1 MNDDFECFIKKK
13 ITSLLRIRENIFTAC
28 MQHGTNKDELNNFF
42 LASPVNTVLFFVLYK
57 YTYDVEAGD
66 QAVLENSIA
75 QSAEETNSNIEK
87 EEINKSPENKK
98 DIDSQ
103 IHSHNSTD
111 ETIKKQND
119 ESKKTEKT
127 NEKEN
132 ISNEK
137 LRNNTNQNDNKE
149 EITPELANNNCEEEE
164 NADETKKTKCNHYIL
179 KMSINNINI
188 DDHEEEN
195 LQSPSIQPMTD
206 KKNITTSKH
215 IVYFLKIKND
225 KIQDNLDEYFNNN
238 YTFGN
243 LHHNYINNFKTYFK
257 IFFIPFFLS
266 LVKKNDAFEYLGK
279 EIEHNEKMDNILI
292 KIQNFK
298 KNEMFYNKLYNLNEL
313 NENKYLNIIEKEKQE
328 NSHYELEWQS
338 TYSDIII
345 NPPTLDTNNFMH
357 QQKDFSNI
365 DDKTIIVNKDCE
377 NKNIDEIN
385 GKNELIPN
393 TYDIIN
399 NLPEHI
405 DELNYGEN
413 ENDITVEKKEKF
425 IRNKNILSALYY
437 LISYYKQILKVE
449 QMSYNEINTDIIKL
463 KDDGINIDSYLRTIY
478 NLIKNFMLKE
488 QKNYYKK
495 TNDKTH
501 PAYWKE
507 RYHRIYNFLEKINS
521 KKFEKIIENIKG
533 KVYNNELS
541 NEIKSLL
548 KEIESI
554 HIESFEMIKFSKL
567 LENSFETL
575 RHSNINKM
583 KNGIKLVIRKIKN
596 IWLSSNYF
604 RKEEIIIA
612 FFLKLSE
619 IIFEFIHFLAIKVKK
634 INNPKSIKKNMS
646 KCIDILKFY
655 EKEFIYAKLD
665 IEIIDIRKNWYFDK
679 NLIFKNIRHLQHVL
693 ATLHTVYSEIIYFT
707 DLCLLKLKKL
717 VNNKKIMNSIMV
729 EVNKLYEPFNG
740 VLKNIYQYDDE
751 SIMQL
756 MKNLNEQ
763 CLNIEKKCIK
773 IISMQFSNLRDTKST
788 YLLVEKF
795 QNLKKNY
802 KIDRLLIKKLYDI
815 LFLYKREL
823 YLYINLFN
831 NMCNN
836 KDLDIYKRLLFCL
849 SIYKKIKKP
858 ILIFKTNNYI
868 TTSNEYKIIVKLY
881 INFCKKMFSYIVE
894 KYVQWKNNSLSQM
907 NKFLSSNII
916 TINKQLNFF
925 YVINFDNNFFKTL
938 YEYAYIESIYDFNAP
953 IEILNMY
960 KLKKNLYKYLYEL
973 DEIILFYKKFTEN
986 TSIIQQKVLIK
997 YFQEFEQKLIY
1008 ISNNINWLN
1017 LNIYHYINDLNNCK
1031 NTIQNV
1037 HLSLSYSLNS
1047 IDKIIFN
1054 MQNINVVKYIEWEN
1068 MNPLNIQPFFNYF
1081 EQYRIDEIKKAVE
1094 KYKEI
1099 SQILIKIEQIIEKTK
1114 NGRSEVMDELY
1125 YLYQC
1130 KIYKC
1135 LSLIIIKG
1143 LCTYETLIENDFPKK
1158 VLHNYKPCLYIKEDI
1173 HSDVFLN
1180 NSIQNIFKLISKLL
1194 TNLLLSSSEFI
1205 RWLDY
1210 SCIEV
1215 PISLKEDFEFF
1226 KTKFSFYQSVSK
1238 NKIIIDRI
1246 IHIHQLIQNV
1256 FQKANKYIYS
1266 FLKYDNI
1273 INSIVKTQNNF
1284 SMHQNITYPLIY
1296 YDNIL
1301 KYITNIQNK
1310 IDKENDKKTIQ
1321 FISLNI
1327 SFVLNAIKN
1336 KLFDSKKFFFNNLH
1350 YIFTTL
1356 KCSTLSEI
1364 TNGILK
1370 TSSNSMD
1377 KYENIIKTINK
1388 IKAENI
1394 NIEINIQKTE
1404 EIYNMLTIYEDIN
1417 IKDEEKNKLLLL
1429 YPLYLNM
1436 LNLAFF
1442 NDNLMFTVKKEFYEK
1457 TKKRIILFEEKIKSI
1472 LEKFHSVGPSSE
1484 NIDLN
1489 EGMESLKKYISD
1501 FKSLEIEKEE
1511 IIKDQILCNMKI
1523 LLFEKFYLLKNTIK
1537 IYNSIYSI
1545 YNYYVTRINDFLDII
1560 YYKLNV
1566 KDVYKSLKEVKSELL
1581 KLQKEQPGAENIEA
1595 FKKINE
1601 ELRKMNITLIIVY
1614 LLQNTNMKIANWNE
1628 ILNLHLKKNNTK
1640 DPTAYERSIIINYK
1654 NDNIKSI
1661 TLYDLHELKIYLYF
1675 NDIKYI
1681 IYKIKE
1687 VEKLEKCLN
1696 QIENRWKHESLKL
1709 VKFNDYLIL
1718 DNNNNKNIFKN
1729 IKKTFEELHLMRGL
1743 NFASDL
1749 IPKINNLE
1757 NKLLFIY
1764 ELLVLWMLIQEAW
1777 IKLERFYNKENFNNL
1792 NSFNDEFKNF
1802 DQINKTYY
1810 EIMKNTKKNLDLY
1823 RNCNTKF
1830 FYFLKN
1836 YYDRLLFLSNKAIT
1850 ILQEK
1855 KFNFPDFFFLTEDQ
1869 LFDLLSNTQIQNL
1882 KKYCFII
1889 YEEMSSFND
1898 VDKIIIEIVT
1908 TKGNVLVL
1916 KNGVKITGI
1925 GTYAILKDKIKITLK
1940 ENIITNLNNYYT
1952 TNKIIPII
1960 KNSISVVSNIIIK
1973 ILLSEEIKNII
1984 QKKSIEYTNQ
1994 VLNKFIELCNDIIKE
2009 LKCEKDTNIM
2019 KIEQSLSIY
2028 LEFVHILKKII
2039 QENIFD
2045 ENCFFL
2051 YYQFLYFLNKNNDHI
2066 TVKYGNYAFKY
2077 NYDILE
2083 TNNLY
2088 VNFLPNNKYIYSI
2101 CSNIY
2106 NSNYNIVSGTNKT
2119 STIKYITSTLG
2130 LRTYVIQRNINNIKD
2145 YILGSI
2151 HLGYALILQ
2160 NVDEIKVEILS
2171 VLTNTFRSIQTCL
2184 KNKEKNIYIFNRDV
2198 IFNNN
2203 FVLFFVTKSPRHNS
2217 IPTNLKN
2224 LCKETIIYNYQIVE
2238 LVEILLYVN
2247 NFPNTKTLSIQ
2258 ICNFVDYINFV
2269 YFNQEN
2275 DTLNEIINII
2285 NLCKKSNSGC
2295 KKEELLGQNSFIYY
2309 YDKLKNVKQ
2318 NIIQDLIKKILNID
2332 LTITFDMEDKK
2343 KQLKQ
2348 ILQQERIHLKD
2359 QFLNEY
2365 EKILYIMKE
2374 KLDDQFLSLVFGRPY
2389 SGKSTLLK
2397 IYNNLYNSNFSFVYL
2412 DSLYD
2417 SQQNLNEKFIYDLIK
2432 KKQKKY
2438 NEYTFIMK
2446 INYMTP
2452 IIYDF
2457 LSTKNLLYS
2466 NNMNNQINPEKKI
2479 KIIIECNN
2487 ISFLDPY
2494 LLKKINK
2501 IYINNDFNIYNY
2513 FKNQCSKLIDNILD
2527 FNIFFELGSDDKKM
2541 SINYKNNY
2549 DEKKKILLELYDKL
2563 KQFYKDFF
2571 LPIFSYIEKKKGN
2584 NFNLDYFYYNKDN
2597 NIKNINI
2604 GDIYFTQTSLF
2615 HINMDEK
2622 MIINNFMDIFKSQIL
2637 FYLKEREPYND
2648 FTTGQTD
2655 TLSNLISHSSKS
2667 NILDN
2672 TKVNLEKIN
2681 TIIKKESSILS
2692 PIDESNEEYD
2702 LDVLDKSYIENV
2714 CISQAERENNIQIE
2728 ISSKKEISKILTIQN
2743 KSIFILISSISILFN
2758 NLLIDDEKKLFFS
2771 FFKKLIISNGIN
2783 IDTNLEN
2790 FIYHIQ
2796 SNKWLPLNS
2805 LFNLQKDSNIDDK
2818 NITFYDDEMK
2828 KQINSISLLYK
2839 GESNICL
2846 IGHRKNFKTAILNE
2860 IVNSHKKI
2868 DHLKIDILKYSN
2880 VLSFTMLHEK
2890 LIKKNIK
2897 KYFHSSVFY
2906 ICIDDVH
2913 INYDKFNNPSIE
2925 FLQNLQR
2932 KLCYFENK
2940 TINIEN
2946 IKSIISLDF
2955 DHIKN
2960 NNYYEYIS
2968 YYHSY
2973 FFLNTNKKS
2982 LINYFNAL
2990 TSHSL
2995 NNNFKSI
3002 HTKMVNYSIDL
3013 FWKIHEDINFKTQK
3027 ENNILFTKESIFLL
3041 YQDFF
3046 HSKYNFQNE
3055 QDIIQ
3060 TFCENAENM
3069 ILNRILKKEH
3079 KKDIMNIIKNIENKH
3094 FPNIT
3099 RENTYTYINY
3109 YSKNVYEKFD
3119 TCFLKDEF
3127 IKNLS
3132 SYNNLYINAK
3142 VFVEF
3147 YFNKII
3153 EAYKNISKNINS
3165 SMIICRNKK
3174 RAIILL
3180 NAIGFILNINS
3191 VIINRS
3197 YNLENIQDKINYYN
3211 ILRFKKNIFIL
3222 INNSNKYDDYFYSL
3236 IYKKFP
3242 PVLFDKKELFKMYTK
3257 TNLIGSD
3264 IMWENIKQMM
3274 RNNTYVCIVHERRFD
3289 MSISNFQ
3296 NYKKI
3301 YNDINIMHLDCW
3313 YKEQYIQYCHLFLK
3327 NSNDNHF
3334 IDNILNNFK
3343 KKVILNTLE
3352 DDIDKQTKQ
3361 VVLDKKEKTNMQELF
3376 TNSVDHIK
3384 KKQNKE
3390 NKQIIKNNQKENDT
3404 QIDENNLLPNLIE
3417 KDPENIEE
3425 KTNITE
3431 TNLIENSQ
3439 NLGISLYK
3447 ENGETKADTIIKS
3460 QNGEIKSG
3468 IFKPKKNVKGQNK
3481 QNPIPKAKQKT
3492 YKMKDDIKNKIITES
3507 ITKHKNED
3515 TNLKDKLK
3523 ISLRSKI
3530 QKTVENIS
3538 NIKKNILLEKG
3549 INRKSNAPISIDS
3562 KRILSK
3568 GNAKEYDNIE
3578 NLKNSKKEKI
3588 KSNATENKNISF
3600 ITRIKSKLK
3609 INTKTDEKKLTK
3621 NKIITEPKNAII
3633 KESQTHNKIK
3643 NIANNNTKKNKL
3655 IKKNKQ
3661 NDINKENTKRDND
3674 KTNNTEK
3681 VSQNETKEYE
3691 NKTELKKNANSE
3703 NEKDKIQK
3711 MKTKPNQEIKEKEGK
3726 IGEGI
3731 LSEHKINNMDLHNNI
3746 KQNNDMHKNDK
3757 SENDFEMNT
3766 NYYNDLKN
3774 INTKIINELNANNIE
3789 IHKYN
3794 FYNIIEE
3801 QLENIVDVF
3810 IQVYY
3815 DLKAFLK
3822 NEKNL
3827 DYIRINKYNF
3837 IDSLIMFYILI
3848 KNKLNYKNKQLYM
3861 FKMGLKKL
3869 RSIFKNYQEMN
3880 IEIQTINSQI
3890 TQMELDVEK
3899 INEDIKNNSKFIIDS
3914 EQKFNTNKQ
3923 ILNII
3928 TNDIDEL
3935 IENKNE
3941 SEKQIEEEYIN
3952 IIFKIQNV
3960 QDNEIKN
3967 ILKINTPTMTDIY
3980 ISIMINTLIRN
3991 SYLNDNNDNW
4001 NYFKAFISK
4010 DKFSEFFFNFKKENV
4025 TDKQIKRIKEYMAK
4039 EEIVYSVTKINNQN
4053 NLLTHLFHYLNFIL
4067 KYKEYYKNVCIINK
4081 NLDDKKAKKEQ
4092 YDAEN
4097 QKLLEQMHD
4106 MKITI
4111 VNDKNKINEK
4121 NEMIED
4127 LKKKIYIINK
4137 SYQPILEIKT
4147 FLEKIEKK
4155 YCYTIKQIENNYKYL
4170 VSEILIFSFFLN
4182 YSSSFNY
4189 KYRSFL
4195 LNKWKQI
4202 IKQNNILIKDNIK
4215 IETIYSCDT
4224 IVPLFLSE
4232 NFPRH
4237 IFYIQNALISMN
4249 HFRWPLLLDPQ
4260 NVGIDWIKKS
4270 YRSNLVVH
4278 NFDEN
4283 LNKHLD
4289 MCIIYGK
4296 TLIISFFNFQN
4307 LYIYDKKNDE
4317 NSNCDL
4323 CGSENFKQISSN
4335 ILYKQNFLKFKLKNK
4350 QILINSNYSIIE
4362 PVIERNVYL
4371 MNGKYYINIGKKKLE
4386 YNNQFRL
4393 FLVSDTKDRFFEDI
4407 EDYANIIDFEIEKNL
4422 IVNKIINVILKHEDE
4437 KKLINFDTKIRNYYE
4452 TKQTLKFLD
4461 DGMVIEMC
4469 TFNRKINSNNN
4480 SNNNLI
4486 NIINNNILKK
4496 IEIKKMM
4503 KEYKNEVNKIKASSE
4518 NVKFL
4523 GYRFYTIYKIL
4534 QKHSKIKSIYN
4545 FNFNYLLNILN
4556 NLIKNINKK
4565 MLICN
4570 FNQLIKKFTH
4580 VSFLFLLNTIDTKDK
4595 LYFCFIFYTSLI
4607 FEEIKLANPNKS
4619 IEIDI
4624 KKYYSLFSKIK
4635 SIQNQTIES
4644 NYLDEIEWLSI
4655 RKKQQLLYL
4664 QKKLK
4669 FFSSIIQD
4677 MKNNPIKYFNWY
4689 KEKKPEENI
4698 FFLKSEKL
4706 DKVENS
4712 EHSDQTEQLKKLEII
4727 MFIHVMR
4734 KDRLYYY
4741 IYLLIANYLDIQE
4754 NFTSNFNFYRDLN
4767 YIDTKTFL
4775 YINQPN
4781 EIHNITL
4788 SKYNNIKTISV
4799 GNNFNNYIQILIETS
4814 MQNGKKLLLENI
4826 NLINFNIEKLYEIYN
4841 TQKIHSNFQL
4851 HLTTDKSAPISV
4863 INKSIKIYAYHN
4875 ENFKSLLNKI
4885 FSYVHSIYKDKLKNN
4900 FINSFL
4906 FSLSFFHTILM
4917 CRSNYQEYSF
4927 DHFYK
4932 FDTKDFQTT
4941 FDSILY
4947 YFDSI
4952 QLNNHYEDT
4961 QNDTYNN
4968 FHTNMKVEPLPEVN
4982 QINWD
4987 FVKKIILNVY
4997 GNKASYIDRKIIKSY
5012 ILEYFNE
5019 YSFNERNEF
5028 IYSTDDNY
5036 HYKFILNKSIKE
5048 YITMIKNYPHFNSC
5062 EAYGMK
5068 IEADKKKHEKFNN
5081 QMIKNI
5087 EKINSEEVLICKPQ
5101 NGNCIDIFK
5110 KGETN
5115 NAEHFDN
5122 NYDENYKNSNTH
5134 QNDTFF
5140 NLESDYYSSSL
5151 INTDIEEDEKG
5162 ENEKVRKSDTFINE
5176 QNNYKNKESMTKDIS
5191 HNEYISKISN
5201 KYDTV
5206 SNSEQTIKNKN
5217 TLSDNKRMDTKLNF
5231 LNNIKKIN
5239 KFYELIKKLKLIF
5252 KHNIA
5257 INTEW
5262 RTKCITP
5269 IQACCINETANFINI
5284 TNDMFSDLIKIEKQL
5299 NKNNTKKQEINIEI
5313 KSIMDTL
5320 SSNKMPIKWNNFFNQ
5335 KFKIIDNFIIYFENI
5350 KEQLYFW
5357 NITGELS
5364 FYNIQFLFYPSNF
5377 FNALL
5382 IKYSIIHK
5390 KKLDDCVFITKINN
5404 NYEINKKNENV
5415 NSQKQLYYSSD
5426 EEDTLFSTQ
5435 INYANYINYN
5445 IDNYIPI
5452 DIFGLSTLNDNF
5464 ECLGIKSKNN
5474 KKYDEVPILS
5484 LHIIEKKEKNILMDK
5499 KIPLYQ
5505 YKYNGKQKK
5514 YTNKFITNLYFKSE
5528 KHKSFIYINKIYLF
5542 IYN

>member
-13 ITSLLRIRENIFTAC
+13 IISLLRIRENIFSAC

-42 LASPVNTVLFFVLYK
+42 LTSPVNTVLFFVLYK
-57 YTYDVEAGD
+57 YTYDD
-66 QAVLENSIA
+66 QTVLENNIT
-75 QSAEETNSNIEK
+75 QLAEKTDNNIEN

-98 DIDSQ
+98 DIDNQ
-103 IHSHNSTD
+103 ILSHNSTV
-111 ETIKKQND
+111 ETINNQND
-119 ESKKTEKT
+119 ENKKTEKT
-127 NEKEN
+127 NEKEYV
-132 ISNEK
+132 SNEEI
-137 LRNNTNQNDNKE
+137 RNNTNQNDNQE
-149 EITPELANNNCEEEE
+149 EIIPDMVNHDYEEKENVEE
-164 NADETKKTKCNHYIL
+164 NKKTECNHYIL

-195 LQSPSIQPMTD
+195 LQSPNIQAMTN
-206 KKNITTSKH
+206 KKNITTYKH
-215 IVYFLKIKND
+215 IIYFLKIKND
-225 KIQDNLDEYFNNN
+225 QIQENLDEYFNNN

-257 IFFIPFFLS
+257 NFFIPFFLS
-266 LVKKNDAFEYLGK
+266 LVKKNDAFEHIGK

-328 NSHYELEWQS
+328 NRQYELEWQS
-338 TYSDIII
+338 NYSDIIT
-345 NPPTLDTNNFMH
+345 NPPTLDTNDFMH
-357 QQKDFSNI
+357 QQKEFSNI
-365 DDKTIIVNKDCE
+365 DDKTIIANKDCK

-385 GKNELIPN
+385 EQNELIPN
-393 TYDIIN
+393 NYDIIN
-399 NLPEHI
+399 NLPEYI
-405 DELNYGEN
+405 DELNYREN

-437 LISYYKQILKVE
+437 LISYYNQILKVE
-449 QMSYNEINTDIIKL
+449 QMLYNEINTDIIKL
-463 KDDGINIDSYLRTIY
+463 KDDSINIDNYLRTIY

-501 PAYWKE
+501 PGYWKE

-533 KVYNNELS
+533 KVYNNELT

-554 HIESFEMIKFSKL
+554 HMESFEMIKFSKL

-583 KNGIKLVIRKIKN
+583 RNGIKLVIRKIKN

-717 VNNKKIMNSIMV
+717 VNNKKIMNSIMI

-773 IISMQFSNLRDTKST
+773 IISMQFSNLRNTKST

-836 KDLDIYKRLLFCL
+836 KDLDIYKRFLFCL
-849 SIYKKIKKP
+849 NIYKKIKKP

-894 KYVQWKNNSLSQM
+894 KYIQWKNNSLSQM

-925 YVINFDNNFFKTL
+925 YVINFDSNFFKTL

-960 KLKKNLYKYLYEL
+960 KLKKKLYKYLYEL

-1081 EQYRIDEIKKAVE
+1081 EQYRINEIKKAVE

-1273 INSIVKTQNNF
+1273 INSIIKTQNNF
-1284 SMHQNITYPLIY
+1284 NMHQNITYPLIY

-1336 KLFDSKKFFFNNLH
+1336 KLLDSKKFFFNNLH

-1364 TNGILK
+1364 TKYSGILK

-1404 EIYNMLTIYEDIN
+1404 EIYNMLTIYQDSNIN
-1417 IKDEEKNKLLLL
+1417 DEEKNKLLSL

-1457 TKKRIILFEEKIKSI
+1457 TKKKIILFEEKIKSI
-1472 LEKFHSVGPSSE
+1472 LEKFHSIGPSSE

-1489 EGMESLKKYISD
+1489 EGMESLKKYIND
-1501 FKSLEIEKEE
+1501 FKSLEVEKEE

-1581 KLQKEQPGAENIEA
+1581 KLQTEQPGAENIEA

-1614 LLQNTNMKIANWNE
+1614 LLQNTNMKLANWNE

-1640 DPTAYERSIIINYK
+1640 DPTAYERNIVINYK

-1709 VKFNDYLIL
+1709 IKFNDYLIL

-1764 ELLVLWMLIQEAW
+1764 ELLVLWMLIQETW

-1792 NSFNDEFKNF
+1792 NNFNDEFKNF

-1869 LFDLLSNTQIQNL
+1869 LFDLLSNTQTQNL

-1898 VDKIIIEIVT
+1898 VDKTIIEIVT
-1908 TKGNVLVL
+1908 TKGNVLIL
-1916 KNGVKITGI
+1916 KNGIKITGI
-1925 GTYAILKDKIKITLK
+1925 DTYAMLKDKIKITLK
-1940 ENIITNLNNYYT
+1940 ENVITSLNNYYT

-1960 KNSISVVSNIIIK
+1960 KNNVSVVSNIVIK

-1984 QKKSIEYTNQ
+1984 QKKSIEYANET
-1994 VLNKFIELCNDIIKE
+1994 LNKFIELCDNIIKE
-2009 LKCEKDTNIM
+2009 LKCEKDTSIM

-2051 YYQFLYFLNKNNDHI
+2051 YYQFLYFLNKTNNHI
-2066 TVKYGNYAFKY
+2066 TIKYGNYAFKY

-2083 TNNLY
+2083 SNNLY
-2088 VNFLPNNKYIYSI
+2088 VNFLSNNKYIYSI

-2106 NSNYNIVSGTNKT
+2106 NSNYNIVSGINKT

-2130 LRTYVIQRNINNIKD
+2130 LRTYTIQRNINNIND

-2184 KNKEKNIYIFNRDV
+2184 KNKDKNIYIFNRDV

-2203 FVLFFVTKSPRHNS
+2203 FVLFFVTKSSRHNS
-2217 IPTNLKN
+2217 IPTNLRN

-2238 LVEILLYVN
+2238 LVEMLLYIN
-2247 NFPNTKTLSIQ
+2247 NFPNIKTLSIQ
-2258 ICNFVDYINFV
+2258 ICNFVNYINFV

-2275 DTLNEIINII
+2275 DALNEIVNII
-2285 NLCKKSNSGC
+2285 NLCKKSNSGY
-2295 KKEELLGQNSFIYY
+2295 KNEELLGKNAFIYY

-2332 LTITFDMEDKK
+2332 LNITFDMETPK

-2348 ILQQERIHLKD
+2348 FLQQERIYLKD
-2359 QFLNEY
+2359 QFLSAY
-2365 EKILYIMKE
+2365 EKNLYIMKE
-2374 KLDDQFLSLVFGRPY
+2374 KLNDQFLSLVFGRPY

-2417 SQQNLNEKFIYDLIK
+2417 SHQNLNEKFIYELIK
-2432 KKQKKY
+2432 KKQKKH

-2466 NNMNNQINPEKKI
+2466 NNMDNQIDSEKKI

-2494 LLKKINK
+2494 LLKKMNK
-2501 IYINNDFNIYNY
+2501 IYINNDYNVYNY

-2527 FNIFFELGSDDKKM
+2527 FNIFFELGTDDKNT

-2549 DEKKKILLELYDKL
+2549 NEKKKVLLELYDKL

-2584 NFNLDYFYYNKDN
+2584 NFNIDYFYYNKDDC
-2597 NIKNINI
+2597 IKNINME
-2604 GDIYFTQTSLF
+2604 DIYFTQTSLF

-2637 FYLKEREPYND
+2637 LYLKERDTYND
-2648 FTTGQTD
+2648 FTPDQTD
-2655 TLSNLISHSSKS
+2655 IFPNLTSHSNQSS
-2667 NILDN
+2667 IFNN
-2672 TKVNLEKIN
+2672 TKINLDKTN
-2681 TIIKKESSILS
+2681 TIIKKKNSIIP

-2702 LDVLDKSYIENV
+2702 LDIIDKNYIENV
-2714 CISQAERENNIQIE
+2714 CISQAERENNKQIE
-2728 ISSKKEISKILTIQN
+2728 ITSKKEISKISTIQN
-2743 KSIFILISSISILFN
+2743 KSICILISSISILFN
-2758 NLLIDDEKKLFFS
+2758 NILIDDEKNLFFS
-2771 FFKKLIISNGIN
+2771 FFKKLIISNEIN

-2796 SNKWLPLNS
+2796 SDKWVPINS
-2805 LFNLQKDSNIDDK
+2805 LFNIQRDSNIDDK

-2828 KQINSISLLYK
+2828 KQITSISLLYK

-2846 IGHRKNFKTAILNE
+2846 IGNRKNFKTAILNE
-2860 IVNSHKKI
+2860 IVNNHKKI

-2880 VLSFTMLHEK
+2880 VLSFTILHEK

-2946 IKSIISLDF
+2946 IKSIISIDF

-2960 NNYYEYIS
+2960 NSYYDYIS

-2982 LINYFNAL
+2982 LINYFNTL

-2995 NNNFKSI
+2995 NNNFKDI
-3002 HTKMVNYSIDL
+3002 HIKLVNYSIDL
-3013 FWKIHEDINFKTQK
+3013 FWKIHEDINFKTQN

-3055 QDIIQ
+3055 QEIIQ

-3079 KKDIMNIIKNIENKH
+3079 KKDIMNTIKNIENKH
-3094 FPNIT
+3094 FPNLT
-3099 RENTYTYINY
+3099 KEKTYTYINY
-3109 YSKNVYEKFD
+3109 YSKNIYEKFD
-3119 TCFLKDEF
+3119 TCSLKDEF

-3147 YFNKII
+3147 YFNKIV

-3180 NAIGFILNINS
+3180 NAIAFILNINS

-3197 YNLENIQDKINYYN
+3197 YNLENIQEKINYYN

-3257 TNLIGSD
+3257 TNLIGTD

-3274 RNNTYVCIVHERRFD
+3274 KNNTYVCIVHERRFD
-3289 MSISNFQ
+3289 ISTSNFQ

-3313 YKEQYIQYCHLFLK
+3313 YKEQYIQYCHLFLE

-3352 DDIDKQTKQ
+3352 DDIDKQNKQ
-3361 VVLDKKEKTNMQELF
+3361 VILDKKKKKSVQEIF
-3376 TNSVDHIK
+3376 INSVDYIK
-3384 KKQNKE
+3384 KNKE
-3390 NKQIIKNNQKENDT
+3390 NEQTIQNDKK
-3404 QIDENNLLPNLIE
+3404 IPVDNSLPNIIE
-3417 KDPENIEE
+3417 KEPENIED
-3425 KTNITE
+3425 KTNNTQ
-3431 TNLIENSQ
+3431 TNLIMENTQ
-3439 NLGISLYK
+3439 NLDTNTYK
-3447 ENGETKADTIIKS
+3447 ENNEIKVDTIIKP
-3460 QNGEIKSG
+3460 QNDEIKS
-3468 IFKPKKNVKGQNK
+3468 IIVKKKKNIKGQNK
-3481 QNPIPKAKQKT
+3481 ANSIPKTKQKT
-3492 YKMKDDIKNKIITES
+3492 YKIKDNIKKQINNANIN
-3507 ITKHKNED
+3507 KHKNED

-3523 ISLRSKI
+3523 IK
-3530 QKTVENIS
+3530 KNEENIS
-3538 NIKKNILLEKG
+3538 SLKKNILLEKG
-3549 INRKSNAPISIDS
+3549 INRKNNVPISIDKKS
-3562 KRILSK
+3562 LHSK
-3568 GNAKEYDNIE
+3568 GNIKENNI
-3578 NLKNSKKEKI
+3578 KNFKNYKKTKI
-3588 KSNATENKNISF
+3588 ISNTNENKNIN
-3600 ITRIKSKLK
+3600 INVPTKSKLK
-3609 INTKTDEKKLTK
+3609 INTKTDEKKIRK
-3621 NKIITEPKNAII
+3621 NKIIIESKNDII
-3633 KESQTHNKIK
+3633 KENQTHNKIK
-3643 NIANNNTKKNKL
+3643 NITNNNGKKKKI
-3655 IKKNKQ
+3655 IKTNKQ
-3661 NDINKENTKRDND
+3661 NDINKENTKSDND
-3674 KTNNTEK
+3674 KTNNTED
-3681 VSQNETKEYE
+3681 VSANETKEYE
-3691 NKTELKKNANSE
+3691 NKTELKKNTNSE
-3703 NEKDKIQK
+3703 NENDKIQK
-3711 MKTKPNQEIKEKEGK
+3711 NKTKSNQEIKENEGK
-3726 IGEGI
+3726 ISDEI
-3731 LSEHKINNMDLHNNI
+3731 LPDHVINNTNLHKDNE
-3746 KQNNDMHKNDK
+3746 QNNNLHKNDK
-3757 SENDFEMNT
+3757 NEKDLEMNT

-3774 INTKIINELNANNIE
+3774 INKKAINEFNANNIE

-3794 FYNIIEE
+3794 FYNIIQG

-3815 DLKAFLK
+3815 DLKTFLK
-3822 NEKNL
+3822 KKKNL

-3837 IDSLIMFYILI
+3837 IDSIIMFYILI

-3861 FKMGLKKL
+3861 FIMGLKKL
-3869 RSIFKNYQEMN
+3869 QSIFKNYQEME
-3880 IEIQTINSQI
+3880 IEIKTINNQI
-3890 TQMELDVEK
+3890 TQMELEVEK
-3899 INEDIKNNSKFIIDS
+3899 INEEIKNNSKFILDS
-3914 EQKFNTNKQ
+3914 EQKYNSNKQ
-3923 ILNII
+3923 ILNTI

-3952 IIFKIQNV
+3952 IVFKIQNV

-3967 ILKINTPTMTDIY
+3967 ILKINNPSISDIY
-3980 ISIMINTLIRN
+3980 ISIMINTLVRN
-3991 SYLNDNNDNW
+3991 SHLNDNNDNW

-4010 DKFSEFFFNFKKENV
+4010 DNFSEFFFNFKKENV
-4025 TDKQIKRIKEYMAK
+4025 TDKQIKRIKEYMSK
-4039 EEIVYSVTKINNQN
+4039 EEIVYSVTKINDQN

-4081 NLDDKKAKKEQ
+4081 NLDEKKIKKEE
-4092 YDAEN
+4092 YDTEN
-4097 QKLLEQMHD
+4097 QKLLKQMHD
-4106 MKITI
+4106 TKIGI
-4111 VNDKNKINEK
+4111 VNDKNKISEK
-4121 NEMIED
+4121 NEIIENF
-4127 LKKKIYIINK
+4127 KKKIYIINK

-4182 YSSSFNY
+4182 YLSSFNY

-4195 LNKWKQI
+4195 LHKWKQI

-4249 HFRWPLLLDPQ
+4249 HFRWPLFLDPQ

-4317 NSNCDL
+4317 NSNCDS
-4323 CGSENFKQISSN
+4323 CESENFKKITSN
-4335 ILYKQNFLKFKLKNK
+4335 ILCKKNFIKFKLKDK

-4362 PVIERNVYL
+4362 PIIERNVYL

-4393 FLVSDTKDRFFEDI
+4393 FLVSDNKDRFFDDI

-4480 SNNNLI
+4480 SNKNLI

-4503 KEYKNEVNKIKASSE
+4503 KEYKNEINKIKASSE

-4580 VSFLFLLNTIDTKDK
+4580 VSFLFLLNTINTKDK

-4607 FEEIKLANPNKS
+4607 FEEIKLTNPNKS
-4619 IEIDI
+4619 IEVKIN
-4624 KKYYSLFSKIK
+4624 KYYSLFSKIN
-4635 SIQNQTIES
+4635 SLQNYKLES
-4644 NYLDEIEWLSI
+4644 NYLDQIEWLTI
-4655 RKKQQLLYL
+4655 QKKQQLFYL

-4677 MKNNPIKYFNWY
+4677 MKNNPNQFFNWY

-4706 DKVENS
+4706 DKIENS
-4712 EHSDQTEQLKKLEII
+4712 ENLDQTEYLKKLEII

-4741 IYLLIANYLDIQE
+4741 IYSLIANYLDISE
-4754 NFTSNFNFYRDLN
+4754 NFTSNLNFYKDLN

-4799 GNNFNNYIQILIETS
+4799 GNNFNNHIQIIIETS
-4814 MQNGKKLLLENI
+4814 MQNGKNLLLENI
-4826 NLINFNIEKLYEIYN
+4826 NLIKFNIEKLYEIYN
-4841 TQKIHSNFQL
+4841 AQKIHSNFQL
-4851 HLTTDKSAPISV
+4851 YLTTDKSAPISI
-4863 INKSIKIYAYHN
+4863 INKSIKIYSYHS
-4875 ENFKSLLNKI
+4875 ENLKTLLSKI
-4885 FSYVHSIYKDKLKNN
+4885 FNYLHSIYKDKLKNN
-4900 FINSFL
+4900 FMNSFL

-4932 FDTKDFQTT
+4932 FDIKDLQTT
-4941 FDSILY
+4941 FDSLLH
-4947 YFDSI
+4947 YFDTI
-4952 QLNNHYEDT
+4952 QLNNHYDH
-4961 QNDTYNN
+4961 QQHSYNN
-4968 FHTNMKVEPLPEVN
+4968 FQTNIKINPLPEVN
-4982 QINWD
+4982 RINWD
-4987 FVKKIILNVY
+4987 FVKKIILNGY
-4997 GNKASYIDRKIIKSY
+4997 GSKAYYIDRKIIKSY
-5012 ILEYFNE
+5012 IIEYFNE
-5019 YSFNERNEF
+5019 YSFNEQNEF
-5028 IYSTDDNY
+5028 IYSFDDNY
-5036 HYKFILNKSIKE
+5036 HYKFVLNKSIKE
-5048 YITMIKNYPHFNSC
+5048 YITLIKNYPHFNSC
-5062 EAYGMK
+5062 KAYGMK
-5068 IEADKKKHEKFNN
+5068 IEADKKKHEKFNY
-5081 QMIKNI
+5081 QMVKNI
-5087 EKINSEEVLICKPQ
+5087 EKINTDQVLVYKEQ
-5101 NGNCIDIFK
+5101 NNSYINIFK
-5110 KGETN
+5110 KNETN
-5115 NAEHFDN
+5115 PAHDHL
-5122 NYDENYKNSNTH
+5122 DQSSNTENLDKNDAH
-5134 QNDTFF
+5134 QNERDQNEPYQNETFF
-5140 NLESDYYSSSL
+5140 NLESDYCSSSL
-5151 INTDIEEDEKG
+5151 INTDGEEDEKEG
-5162 ENEKVRKSDTFINE
+5162 SGQIQKSDTFIDDKY
-5176 QNNYKNKESMTKDIS
+5176 NYKNKDSIINEMSDEESIL
-5191 HNEYISKISN
+5191 KISN
-5201 KYDTV
+5201 QNDML
-5206 SNSEQTIKNKN
+5206 SNSEQIIKNKSI
-5217 TLSDNKRMDTKLNF
+5217 LDDNNSIDTKLNS

-5252 KHNIA
+5252 KYNIPT
-5257 INTEW
+5257 NTEW
-5262 RTKCITP
+5262 RTKSITP
-5269 IQACCINETANFINI
+5269 IQACCIYETTNFINI
-5284 TNDMFSDLIKIEKQL
+5284 TNYMFSDIIQIEKQL
-5299 NKNNTKKQEINIEI
+5299 NKKNNKKKEIKIEI
-5313 KSIMDTL
+5313 KLIMDSL
-5320 SSNKMPIKWNNFFNQ
+5320 SSSKMPIKWNKFFNQ

-5364 FYNIQFLFYPSNF
+5364 FYNIQCLFYPSKF
-5377 FNALL
+5377 FNSLL
-5382 IKYSIIHK
+5382 IKYSIVHK
-5390 KKLDDCVFITKINN
+5390 KKLEDCIFITKINN
-5404 NYEINKKNENV
+5404 DLEINKKKDNINY
-5415 NSQKQLYYSSD
+5415 QKQLYYSSD
-5426 EEDTLFSTQ
+5426 EEDIQFSTQ

-5445 IDNYIPI
+5445 VDSYISI
-5452 DIFGLSTLNDNF
+5452 DILGISTLNDNF

-5474 KKYDEVPILS
+5474 KKYNEIPILS
-5484 LHIIEKKEKNILMDK
+5484 LQIIEKKEKNILMDK

-5505 YKYNGKQKK
+5505 YKYNGKLKK
-5514 YTNKFITNLYFKSE
+5514 NINKFITNLYFKSE